1 MAEHGLANLYK
12 ISAGMLSAASGDGS
26 ASCSGGSD
34 NDVEPETDYRRRCR
48 QLEVS
53 LVKFKEKATRIR
65 ELLSIK
71 VALQINWDFYGTL
84 LVHACFNISS
94 LITASGKLLCV

>member
-1 MAEHGLANLYK
+1 MADHGLASLSK
-12 ISAGMLSAASGDGS
+12 LSTGMLTASGDGGS

-34 NDVEPETDYRRRCR
+34 NDFEPETDYRRRCR

-71 VALQINWDFYGTL
+71 V
-84 LVHACFNISS
+84 
-94 LITASGKLLCV
+94 